1 MHFSLTNFLMFAWI
15 LYNINMNGKYLGE
28 RLLDLPALIAENQ
41 RKVLDQNGELQLVSN
56 NIVEIETKIKLSIAA
71 KVDDA
76 GKKVYSNADAREAAF
91 AEAAAGDFELIELKD
106 SRDKKEKSLQLLKI
120 EYEQLSNEQ
129 RNLRAMLYF
138 LAGKSE

>member
-1 MHFSLTNFLMFAWI
+1 MNALT
-15 LYNINMNGKYLGE
+15 E
-28 RLLDLPALIAENQ
+28 RLLELPSTIAENQ
-41 RKVLDQNGELQLVSN
+41 RQILDLSGELQLVSN

-71 KVDDA
+71 KIDDA

-106 SRDKKEKSLQLLKI
+106 ARDKKEKSLQLLKI
-120 EYEQLSNEQ
+120 EYEKLSNEQ
-129 RNLRAMLYF
+129 RNIRATLYF